1 MNDSKESLLCS
12 LRSVS
17 RDWKYG
23 MYYHDEREGTLF
35 GMPKGALEW
44 EDAYLGNDK

>member
-12 LRSVS
+12 LRRVS
-17 RDWKYG
+17 RNWKYG

-35 GMPKGALEW
+35 GMPEGALKW
-44 EDAYLGNDK
+44 EDACLGNDK